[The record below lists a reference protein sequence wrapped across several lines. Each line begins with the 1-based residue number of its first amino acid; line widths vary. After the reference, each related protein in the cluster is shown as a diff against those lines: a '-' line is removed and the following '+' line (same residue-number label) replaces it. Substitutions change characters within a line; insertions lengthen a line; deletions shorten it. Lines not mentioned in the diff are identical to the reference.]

1 VAAISIEVQTQSD
14 SYCRWWR
21 MCVDSC
27 SHLASCTVM
36 TRDLAIYSYFCG
48 FVQRGS
54 PRSALDSPTQ
64 FRWRLR
70 AGTAQAGS
78 VVDSCWSCAL
88 KKVYAEWMASVWL
101 YSLAPS
107 WFLLTVRRAVS
118 MQFLAFGWRDDCVT
132 SLRVTRLRKSSCV
145 RVTLAG
151 TWASRSGE
159 VVYTSGAKKVAVG
172 CSPLKS
178 LIDCILL

>member
-1 VAAISIEVQTQSD
+1 
-14 SYCRWWR
+14 

-36 TRDLAIYSYFCG
+36 TRDRAIYFYFCG

-54 PRSALDSPTQ
+54 PSSALDSPTQ
-64 FRWRLR
+64 FGWRLWE
-70 AGTAQAGS
+70 GTAQAGS

-107 WFLLTVRRAVS
+107 WFLLVRMRAVS
-118 MQFLAFGWRDDCVT
+118 MQLLVFGWRDDCET
-132 SLRVTRLRKSSCV
+132 SLIVTVLRKSFCA
-145 RVTLAG
+145 RVTLPG
-151 TWASRSGE
+151 TWAGRSGE
-159 VVYTSGAKKVAVG
+159 VVCTGGVNKVAVG